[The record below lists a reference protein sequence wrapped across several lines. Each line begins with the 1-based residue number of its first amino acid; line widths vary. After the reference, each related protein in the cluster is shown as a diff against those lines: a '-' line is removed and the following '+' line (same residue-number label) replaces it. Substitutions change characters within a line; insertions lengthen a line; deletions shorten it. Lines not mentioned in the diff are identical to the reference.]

1 MRWKEVQKVVQ
12 EFPGYVFSGCRR
24 IRSGSERRHRLV
36 IFIEEPAGK
45 QNGVLYQKSEDI
57 MPDEN
62 GLINPHLS
70 IAEIFDENNDYHYAL
85 PRKEILLN

>member
-1 MRWKEVQKVVQ
+1 MVYYIK
-12 EFPGYVFSGCRR
+12 
-24 IRSGSERRHRLV
+24 L
-36 IFIEEPAGK
+36 
-45 QNGVLYQKSEDI
+45 SEDI

-70 IAEIFDENNDYHYAL
+70 IAVIFDENKDYYYAL